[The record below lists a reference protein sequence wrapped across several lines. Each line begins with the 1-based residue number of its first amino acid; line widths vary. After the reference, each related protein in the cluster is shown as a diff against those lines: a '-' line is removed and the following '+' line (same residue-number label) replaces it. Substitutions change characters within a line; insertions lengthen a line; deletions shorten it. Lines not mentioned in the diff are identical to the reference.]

1 MSMGQDYNIGELK
14 DYVSNLEN
22 ELMQSR
28 ANGVQANAQLSQL
41 GSVMFDKEEN
51 QNLVKWQLDIQ
62 EELERIEHLL
72 RGHIPGYDDKGNGV
86 WKESPIEEQVFND
99 RGVREILK
107 ILTWYLNKNFILS
120 NFSEEQIDQRV
131 LQFSYALTDF
141 IFLNY
146 EDFGLNT
153 PEKMKHYPMIIMN
166 IVNTVEAAYNRALHG
181 GERESLRTARTVNQ
195 TEPLGNFQ
203 NFSSMQG
210 SNKNKFSIFRP
221 TTWGR

>member
-1 MSMGQDYNIGELK
+1 
-14 DYVSNLEN
+14 
-22 ELMQSR
+22 
-28 ANGVQANAQLSQL
+28 
-41 GSVMFDKEEN
+41 MFDKEEN

-72 RGHIPGYDDKGNGV
+72 RGHIPGYDDKGNEV

-107 ILTWYLNKNFILS
+107 ILTWYLNKNFVLS

-131 LQFSYALTDF
+131 LQFANTLTDF
-141 IFLNY
+141 IFINY
-146 EDFGLNT
+146 EDFGLDT
-153 PEKMKHYPMIIMN
+153 KEKMKHFPMVIMN
-166 IVNTVEAAYNRALHG
+166 IVNTVEASYNRALNG

-195 TEPLGNFQ
+195 TEPLGRFQ
-203 NFSSMQG
+203 DYPSMQ
-210 SNKNKFSIFRP
+210 SSTKNKFSIFRP